1 MPLASP
7 CSNSATYGASF
18 TQESEGSYIGF
29 SPGGQYPLCQNGSGK
44 RRKSRKSRK
53 KTKRKKKAGALATIV
68 FATAAY
74 CTLNAYRGASA
85 FVLMYNA
92 LKKPDEPL
100 TVTQATID
108 YLKDHG
114 RGLLSFDGL
123 KKEEKMKLANGYDAY
138 ITRNPD
144 KISVEV
150 RPEETFGVD
159 PEDEALY
166 ADAREAHPRK
176 ADAGK
181 KGRASYKPKRGKKS
195 RRKSRRKKRSQ
206 RGASLGPP
214 PPGRGPTRKGRKSD
228 KSDKSLGPP
237 PAGKGPTRKGQK
249 PKKSLGLTPVRKG
262 PRREG
267 VPPEPHIS
275 EGVTP
280 NIPRH
285 DDPLRPEERWI
296 CNTNKKCVR
305 APKSSIGEKYYP
317 TPNEC
322 MKKTKCK
329 EFEEYEI

>member
-1 MPLASP
+1 MPYCSHTTAYAAGFDVDVNPSLPGSP
-7 CSNSATYGASF
+7 DPA
-18 TQESEGSYIGF
+18 Q
-29 SPGGQYPLCQNGSGK
+29 PLSMCNYQQTAGGK
-44 RRKSRKSRK
+44 RRKSRK

-74 CTLNAYRGASA
+74 CTLNAYRAASA
-85 FVLMYNA
+85 FVLMYNT
-92 LKKPDEPL
+92 LKKPDPPL
-100 TVTQATID
+100 TVTQATLD
-108 YLKDHG
+108 YLKEQG
-114 RGLLSFDGL
+114 RGLLSFTGL
-123 KKEEKMKLANGYDAY
+123 NPEEKMKLANGYDAY
-138 ITRNPD
+138 IKRYPD

-150 RPEETFGVD
+150 RPEEKFGVD
-159 PEDEALY
+159 PDVEKLYEA
-166 ADAREAHPRK
+166 ARKTGR
-176 ADAGK
+176 
-181 KGRASYKPKRGKKS
+181 RASYKPKRGKKS

-214 PPGRGPTRKGRKSD
+214 TGQKPN
-228 KSDKSLGPP
+228 KSLGLTPV
-237 PAGKGPTRKGQK
+237 GKGPTRKGQK

-317 TPNEC
+317 TPNQC

-329 EFEEYEI
+329 DFEEYKR